1 MKIVLFGASGKTGR
15 LVLDLALNAGHEVT
29 AVVRD
34 ASKIKISHENLTVK
48 TANLF
53 DEDSITEVSSNA
65 ELAIS
70 CLGGDANNK
79 STLLSD
85 MIKFI
90 VPAIKKAGVNEMF
103 HISSA
108 GIHDEMPG
116 IIAKLFVNLF
126 FKNAIADHKIAANT
140 IINSGLDYLILRP
153 LSLVNG
159 EMTKNFRT
167 SDTCV
172 PKGGKNIS
180 REDVAYFLVN
190 AIGKLELKNKSI
202 CLCY

>member
-15 LVLDLALNAGHEVT
+15 IVLELALNAGHEVT
-29 AVVRD
+29 AIVRD
-34 ASKIKISHENLTVK
+34 VSKITVEHKNLTVK

-53 DEDSITEVSSNA
+53 DESSVVEVSNGA
-65 ELAIS
+65 QLAIS

-85 MIKFI
+85 MIKI
-90 VPAIKKAGVNEMF
+90 IIPAIKKAGAKEIF

-108 GIHDEMPG
+108 GIHNEMPG

-126 FKNAIADHKIAANT
+126 YKNAIADHKIAADVV
-140 IINSGLDYLILRP
+140 INSGLSYLILRP
-153 LSLVNG
+153 LSLIDG
-159 EMTKNFRT
+159 EITKKFRT
-167 SDTCV
+167 SDISV

-180 REDVAYFLVN
+180 RKDVAYFLVN
-190 AIGKLELKNKSI
+190 SIGKTELENKSI

>member
-1 MKIVLFGASGKTGR
+1 MKIVLFGATGKTGII
-15 LVLDLALNAGHEVT
+15 VLELALKAGHEVT

-34 ASKIKISHENLTVK
+34 SSKLTISHENLTVK
-48 TANLF
+48 TVNRF
-53 DEDSITEVSSNA
+53 DKRYVIDVSKGA

-85 MIKFI
+85 MMKII
-90 VPAIKKAGVNEMF
+90 VAAIKEAGVKEIF

-116 IIAKLFVNLF
+116 VVAKLFVKLF
-126 FKNAIADHKIAANT
+126 FKNAIADHKIAAEC

-153 LSLVNG
+153 LSLVDG

-167 SDTCV
+167 SDNSV
-172 PKGGKNIS
+172 PKGGKNIN
-180 REDVAYFLVN
+180 RADVAYFLVE
-190 AIGKLELKNKSI
+190 AIGKKEYKNKSI
-202 CLCY
+202 SLCY

>member
-15 LVLDLALNAGHEVT
+15 IVLDLALNAGHEVT

-34 ASKIKISHENLTVK
+34 ASKITVEHKNLTVK

-53 DEDSITEVSSNA
+53 DENSVIEVSNGA
-65 ELAIS
+65 QLAIS

-85 MIKFI
+85 MIKTI
-90 VPAIKKAGVNEMF
+90 VPAIKQAGVKEIF

-126 FKNAIADHKIAANT
+126 FKNAIADHKIAANI

-153 LSLVNG
+153 LSLIDG

-167 SDTCV
+167 SDVSV
-172 PKGGKNIS
+172 PSGGKNIS
-180 REDVAYFLVN
+180 RQDVAYFLAQ
-190 AIGKLELKNKSI
+190 AIGKAEFKNKSI

>member
-15 LVLDLALNAGHEVT
+15 IVLDLALNAGHEVT

-34 ASKIKISHENLTVK
+34 ESKIKIFHDNLIVK
-48 TANLF
+48 TADLF
-53 DEDSITEVSSNA
+53 NESSVIEVSKGA

-85 MIKFI
+85 MIEVI
-90 VPAIKKAGVNEMF
+90 VPAIKKSGVREMF

-108 GIHDEMPG
+108 GIHDEMSG
-116 IIAKLFVNLF
+116 IIAKLFVNIF
-126 FKNAIADHKIAANT
+126 FKNAISDHKIAANL

-153 LSLVNG
+153 LSLTDG
-159 EMTKNFRT
+159 EMTKKFRT
-167 SDTCV
+167 SDVSV

-180 REDVAYFLVN
+180 REDVAYFLVQ
-190 AIGKLELKNKSI
+190 AIGDQSLKNKSI

>member
-15 LVLDLALNAGHEVT
+15 IVLDLALNAGHEVT

-34 ASKIKISHENLTVK
+34 ASKITAEHKNLTVK

-53 DEDSITEVSSNA
+53 DENSVVEVSNGA
-65 ELAIS
+65 QLAIS

-85 MIKFI
+85 MIKII
-90 VPAIKKAGVNEMF
+90 VPAIKQAGVKEIF

-126 FKNAIADHKIAANT
+126 FKNAIADHKIAANI

-153 LSLVNG
+153 LSLIDG

-167 SDTCV
+167 SDVSV
-172 PKGGKNIS
+172 PSGGKNIS
-180 REDVAYFLVN
+180 RQDVAYFLTQ
-190 AIGKLELKNKSI
+190 AIGKAEFKNKSI

>member
-1 MKIVLFGASGKTGR
+1 MKIVLFGATGKTGNI
-15 LVLDLALNAGHEVT
+15 VLELALNAGHEVT

-34 ASKIKISHENLTVK
+34 AIKITMLHENLTIK

-53 DEDSITEVSSNA
+53 DKNSVISVSKGA
-65 ELAIS
+65 ALAIS

-85 MIKFI
+85 MIKII
-90 VPAIKKAGVNEMF
+90 VPAIEEAGVKKMF

-108 GIHDEMPG
+108 GIHNEMPG
-116 IIAKLFVNLF
+116 VIAKLFVNLF
-126 FKNAIADHKIAANT
+126 YKNAITDHKIAAEC

-153 LSLVNG
+153 LSLTDG

-167 SDTCV
+167 SDSTV
-172 PKGGKNIS
+172 PRGGKNIN
-180 REDVAYFLVN
+180 RADVAFFLVE
-190 AIGKLELKNKSI
+190 AIDKKGYKNKSI
-202 CLCY
+202 SLCY

>member
-15 LVLDLALNAGHEVT
+15 IVLDLALTAGHEVI

-34 ASKIKISHENLTVK
+34 VSKIIVSHDNLTVK

-53 DEDSITEVSSNA
+53 DENSVVEVSKGA
-65 ELAIS
+65 QLAIS

-85 MIKFI
+85 MIKVI
-90 VPAIKKAGVNEMF
+90 VPAIKSAGVKEIF

-116 IIAKLFVNLF
+116 VIAKIFVNLF
-126 FKNAIADHKIAANT
+126 FKNAIADHKIAANV

-153 LSLVNG
+153 LSLIDG
-159 EMTKNFRT
+159 EMTRDFRT
-167 SDTCV
+167 ADISV
-172 PKGGKNIS
+172 PNGGKNIS
-180 REDVAYFLVN
+180 REDVAFFLVD
-190 AIGKLELKNKSI
+190 AIDKSELKNKSI